1 MEKKKY
7 IAPTI
12 EIIAKWN
19 NGNLLDWV
27 VGSPINP
34 GQGDVD
40 AKENFFEEDEF
51 DLDWKES
58 NIDMWQWDFSNS

>member
-7 IAPTI
+7 ETPTT
-12 EIIAKWN
+12 EIVKI
-19 NGNLLDWV
+19 GTESELLDWV

-40 AKENFFEEDEF
+40 AHEGFFEEEEE
-51 DLDWKES
+51 DWIK
-58 NIDMWQWDFSNS
+58 DFGYDY

>member
-19 NGNLLDWV
+19 NGNLLDFF
-27 VGSPINP
+27 VGSVFDDS
-34 GQGDVD
+34 GDVD
-40 AKENFFEEDEF
+40 AKENFLEEDEF

-58 NIDMWQWDFSNS
+58 NIDMWQ

>member
-19 NGNLLDWV
+19 NGNLLEWV
-27 VGSPINP
+27 VNSIFDDG
-34 GQGDVD
+34 GDVD
-40 AKENFFEEDEF
+40 AKENLFEEDEL

-58 NIDMWQWDFSNS
+58 NIDMWQWDYSNS

>member
-19 NGNLLDWV
+19 NGNLLDFV
-27 VGSPINP
+27 VGSVFDDS
-34 GQGDVD
+34 GDVD
-40 AKENFFEEDEF
+40 AKENLFEEDEL

-58 NIDMWQWDFSNS
+58 NIDMWQWDYSNS

>member
-27 VGSPINP
+27 VTSNLDGS
-34 GQGDVD
+34 GDVD
-40 AKENFFEEDEF
+40 AKENLFEEDEL

-58 NIDMWQWDFSNS
+58 NIDMWQWDYSNS